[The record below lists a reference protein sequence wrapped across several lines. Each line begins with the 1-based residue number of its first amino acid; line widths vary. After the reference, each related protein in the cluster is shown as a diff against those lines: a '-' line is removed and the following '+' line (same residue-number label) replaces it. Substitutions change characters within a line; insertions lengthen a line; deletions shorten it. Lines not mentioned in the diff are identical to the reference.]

1 MAGLMVYIPGGG
13 GRQDFQRLG
22 LESLLDKGMTALP
35 FEIHRGPD
43 GGGGSLIGFDSA
55 EFPRDTPTV
64 YDEKTQEWLPA
75 ATDGELACGRYW
87 IGYVK
92 GKKPRPE
99 ELQRRSLFDG
109 EPVELGDHAVW
120 VIPVA
125 DYLPRRMSRDR
136 VTGKDIS
143 LPVEEHEEFV
153 RLANETFQHF
163 LSEGFAVML
172 AQNRVVIPNAR
183 RLADMALAKNYR
195 VNADVIDLLGIFQD
209 LLLVEIA
216 KAATGLTL
224 AGRVLDQKK
233 SAAEMPFQSASTS

>member
-13 GRQDFQRLG
+13 GRHDFERLG
-22 LESLLDKGMTALP
+22 LEALLDRRVAVLP
-35 FEIHRGPD
+35 VECNRGPD
-43 GGGGSLIGFDSA
+43 GGAGSLVGFDSP
-55 EFPRDTPTV
+55 EFPRDTPTI
-64 YDEKTQEWLPA
+64 YDDKSQEWLAA

-87 IGYVK
+87 VGYVK
-92 GKKPRPE
+92 GRKPRPE
-99 ELQRRSLFDG
+99 ELQRRTIYDG
-109 EPVELGDHAVW
+109 EPVELGDHGVW
-120 VIPVA
+120 VVPVA

-136 VTGKDIS
+136 ATGKEIS
-143 LPVEEHEEFV
+143 VPKDEHAEFV

-163 LSEGFAVML
+163 LSDGFAVML

-195 VNADVIDLLGIFQD
+195 VNADVIDLLGILED
-209 LLLVEIA
+209 LSMIEIA

-233 SAAEMPFQSASTS
+233 SAEGTQFQSANLS